1 MWGDGFFSQAGVT
14 GWCDSQTEARVP
26 REFAGER
33 SGDAQAMVRD
43 GGVGDG
49 ILVFLLLGV
58 VAEDWAGAGVGL
70 GVRAVWEADWCEDGG
85 ILVC

>member
-1 MWGDGFFSQAGVT
+1 
-14 GWCDSQTEARVP
+14 
-26 REFAGER
+26 
-33 SGDAQAMVRD
+33 MVRD